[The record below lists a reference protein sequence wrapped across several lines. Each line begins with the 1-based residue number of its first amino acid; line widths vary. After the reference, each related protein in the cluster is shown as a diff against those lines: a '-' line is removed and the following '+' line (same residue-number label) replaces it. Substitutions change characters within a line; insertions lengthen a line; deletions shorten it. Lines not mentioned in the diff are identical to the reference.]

1 MYVLIYNY
9 IYCIVLH
16 VLLWSTVQ
24 RITIHVIR
32 FLSVMSRISQRPQV
46 VHQQKG
52 LMSRPVV
59 VEISTC
65 RCGFSLWLCQNS
77 YGKWLSIVDFPI
89 QNGDFP
95 SFFGTVYQRVA
106 SKFQLKPQKKVSHHM
121 FMTNHQSLVCCS
133 LPCDLSPT
141 QHLLDDPFTVP
152 GSPLQGSN
160 RIWLQDMVLLMSI
173 PLTTWL
179 LTPFFLT
186 GAQYSNIPGIY
197 GSVSK
202 PLYPWWTSK

>member
-1 MYVLIYNY
+1 MYLYIIIY

-89 QNGDFP
+89 QNGDVP

-106 SKFQLKPQKKVSHHM
+106 SKFQLKPKKKYPTTCSWQIIKAWYVVHCPAIFLRPSTSWTIHSLFLAAHFKARTGSGFKIWYFWCASH
-121 FMTNHQSLVCCS
+121 
-133 LPCDLSPT
+133 
-141 QHLLDDPFTVP
+141 
-152 GSPLQGSN
+152 
-160 RIWLQDMVLLMSI
+160 WLRG
-173 PLTTWL
+173 
-179 LTPFFLT
+179 F
-186 GAQYSNIPGIY
+186 
-197 GSVSK
+197 
-202 PLYPWWTSK
+202 